1 MDLNVRCVI
10 TLINN
15 FNYVKNEREN
25 MKFNVVYLTVL
36 IIFVTGCASNINTPP
51 LSSLSTHELRVFND
65 DEIANLKYSSL
76 GEVKG
81 VDCSPTWFRFASS
94 ANAMNKLLEEAK
106 NVSANGL
113 INITCWDSGV
123 GPIAWCNNSATCKGE
138 AVLYEGASAP

>member
-65 DEIANLKYSSL
+65 DEIANLNTHHW
-76 GEVKG
+76 VK
-81 VDCSPTWFRFASS
+81 
-94 ANAMNKLLEEAK
+94 
-106 NVSANGL
+106 
-113 INITCWDSGV
+113 
-123 GPIAWCNNSATCKGE
+123 
-138 AVLYEGASAP
+138 